1 MQAIYFDMDGTI
13 VDLYNV
19 EDWEAKL
26 NSSDPSPYV
35 DAVPMVNMEVL
46 NELMEEFTTYGITV
60 GVISWLAMH
69 SDKSYDETV
78 RKAKR
83 EWLAK
88 YFPVATEIHLV
99 KYGTTKRK
107 AARFKNSV
115 LVDDNAKVRKGWN
128 GHSTIDATG
137 DILTA
142 LREYLE
148 LAKIA

>member
-13 VDLYNV
+13 ADLYSV
-19 EDWEAKL
+19 ENWEAKL

-35 DAVPMVNMEVL
+35 DAVPMVDMQAL
-46 NELMEEFTTYGITV
+46 NDLMQEFASMGITI
-60 GVISWLAMH
+60 GVISWLAMNSN
-69 SDKSYDETV
+69 SDYDKAV

-83 EWLAK
+83 EWLARH
-88 YFPVATEIHLV
+88 FPIATEVHLI

-137 DILTA
+137 DILAA
-142 LREYLE
+142 LRDYLE
-148 LAKIA
+148 VAKAA